1 MGSPS
6 IIIDRSESRG
16 GDQKDGGLGGAAS
29 GIIVIAVVWQSR
41 IIPNSL
47 DQFIVAFPVIVTAA
61 YSV

>member
-1 MGSPS
+1 MT
-6 IIIDRSESRG
+6 RRM
-16 GDQKDGGLGGAAS
+16 GGLGGAAS